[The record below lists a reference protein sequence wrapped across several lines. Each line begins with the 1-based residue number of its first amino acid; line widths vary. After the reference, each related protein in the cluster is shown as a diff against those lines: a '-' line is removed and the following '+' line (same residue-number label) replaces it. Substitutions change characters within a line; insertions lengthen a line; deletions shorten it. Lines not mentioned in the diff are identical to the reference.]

1 MIQIRAIA
9 AKGSVPTRTGLA
21 LAALLWMIAVV
32 FVEWLVHAG
41 QSVHKLE
48 VATRLPLVA
57 LQNWLLHH
65 LSAPLHS

>member
-1 MIQIRAIA
+1 
-9 AKGSVPTRTGLA
+9 
-21 LAALLWMIAVV
+21 MIAVV